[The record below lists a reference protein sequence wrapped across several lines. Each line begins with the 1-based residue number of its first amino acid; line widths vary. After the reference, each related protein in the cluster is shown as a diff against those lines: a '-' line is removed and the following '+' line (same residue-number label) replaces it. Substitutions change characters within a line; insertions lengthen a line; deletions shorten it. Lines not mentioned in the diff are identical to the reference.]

1 MNFNRDYVRSMG
13 WAFVLMVCFAVTMA
27 LTVRVNALK
36 SEVRLAERQL
46 ISLKREKIFLET
58 EIETR
63 GNQQQLRAL
72 NDIEFGYQAPTAG
85 QYLASERQ
93 LAALGKPAAAD
104 APAPVRVA
112 AALDETEQL
121 PFAAMVSPLTGKA
134 MAAEVQTSSRE
145 RPVDAA
151 GLSHR
156 LSQAPRRGVMAE

>member
-1 MNFNRDYVRSMG
+1 MNFNRNHVRSMG
-13 WAFVLMVCFAVTMA
+13 WAFVLTVCFAVTMA
-27 LTVRVNALK
+27 LTMRVNALK

-46 ISLKREKIFLET
+46 VALKREQIFLET

-104 APAPVRVA
+104 APSPVRVA
-112 AALDETEQL
+112 AVVGDREQL
-121 PFAAMVSPLTGKA
+121 PFAAMVSPLTGKSMTA
-134 MAAEVQTSSRE
+134 QAEQGSGE
-145 RPVDAA
+145 RPADAA
-151 GLSHR
+151 GLARR
-156 LSQAPRRGVMAE
+156 LSQAPRREAPRE

>member
-1 MNFNRDYVRSMG
+1 MNFNRDHVRSMG
-13 WAFVLMVCFAVTMA
+13 WAFVLTVCFAVTMA
-27 LTVRVNALK
+27 LTMRVNALK

-46 ISLKREKIFLET
+46 VALQREKIFLET

-72 NDIEFGYQAPTAG
+72 NDIEFGYQAPTSG

-112 AALDETEQL
+112 AVVDDREQL
-121 PFAAMVSPLTGKA
+121 PFAAMVSPLTGKSVETEA
-134 MAAEVQTSSRE
+134 EQGSRDKRAAAE
-145 RPVDAA
+145 
-151 GLSHR
+151 GLAQR
-156 LSQAPRRGVMAE
+156 LSQSPRREAAQE

>member
-1 MNFNRDYVRSMG
+1 MNFNRDHVRSIG
-13 WAFVLMVCFAVTMA
+13 WAFVLTVCFAVTMA

-46 ISLKREKIFLET
+46 VALKREKVFLET

-72 NDIEFGYQAPTAG
+72 NDLEFGFQAPSAG
-85 QYLASERQ
+85 QYLAGERQ

-112 AALDETEQL
+112 AAVTDAEQL

-134 MAAEVQTSSRE
+134 MADEAKPGDAGK
-145 RPVDAA
+145 PVDAKNLA
-151 GLSHR
+151 RH
-156 LSQAPRRGVMAE
+156 LSQTPRQEVAQE

>member
-1 MNFNRDYVRSMG
+1 MNFNRDHVRSIG
-13 WAFVLMVCFAVTMA
+13 WAFVLTVCFAVTMA

-46 ISLKREKIFLET
+46 VALKREKVFLET

-72 NDIEFGYQAPTAG
+72 NDLEFGFQAPSAG
-85 QYLASERQ
+85 QYLAGERQ

-112 AALDETEQL
+112 AAVTDAEQL

-134 MAAEVQTSSRE
+134 MAAEAKPGDAGK
-145 RPVDAA
+145 PVDAKNLA
-151 GLSHR
+151 RH
-156 LSQAPRRGVMAE
+156 LSQTPRQEVAQE

>member
-1 MNFNRDYVRSMG
+1 MNINRDRARSIG
-13 WAFVLMVCFAVTMA
+13 WAFLLTICFALTMA

-46 ISLKREKIFLET
+46 IALKREKVFLET
-58 EIETR
+58 EFETR

-85 QYLASERQ
+85 QYLEGERQ

-112 AALDETEQL
+112 AAIEERDEL
-121 PFAAMVSPLTGKA
+121 PFVAMVSPLTGKA
-134 MAAEVQTSSRE
+134 VAAEAKGHSTDK
-145 RPVDAA
+145 PVDAA
-151 GLSHR
+151 GLDR
-156 LSQAPRRGVMAE
+156 KLSRIVAREAMQE

>member
-1 MNFNRDYVRSMG
+1 MNFNRDHVRSIG
-13 WAFVLMVCFAVTMA
+13 WAFVLTVCFAVTMV

-46 ISLKREKIFLET
+46 VALKREKVFLET

-72 NDIEFGYQAPTAG
+72 NDVEFGFQAPTAG
-85 QYLASERQ
+85 QYLAGERQ

-112 AALDETEQL
+112 AAVNDVEQL

-134 MAAEVQTSSRE
+134 MAAEAKPADGDK
-145 RPVDAA
+145 PVDAKSLA
-151 GLSHR
+151 RH
-156 LSQAPRRGVMAE
+156 LSQTPRQEISQE